1 METLNNPQPNSA
13 EILEKIL
20 KEEAKQAKASRVRMF
35 LSFFATAL
43 LLTLVIVLI
52 TSVIN
57 IQGEIK
63 SAVDVLTQTAAS
75 LDEVTSELK
84 AVDFASLES
93 SIHELADS
101 GTNAMNGITDAIV
114 KIDALESMA
123 EETLS
128 SAAETLDFVNR
139 VDIDS
144 LNASIE
150 KLNEILTALSGF
162 LSLFGNR
169 G

>member
-52 TSVIN
+52 TSVIK
-57 IQGEIK
+57 IQDEIK
-63 SAVDVLTQTAAS
+63 SAIDVLTQTAAS

>member
-114 KIDALESMA
+114 KIDALEGMA

>member
-1 METLNNPQPNSA
+1 MEALNNLQDVHTDL
-13 EILEKIL
+13 LEKIL
-20 KEEAKQAKASRVRMF
+20 KEEAKQAKASRVRMV
-35 LSFFATAL
+35 LSFVAIAL

-52 TSVIN
+52 SSVKS
-57 IQGEIK
+57 IQSEVK
-63 SAVDVLTQTAAS
+63 TAVDSLTKTATG
-75 LDEVTSELK
+75 LDEVASELK

-101 GTNAMNGITDAIV
+101 GTTAMNGITDAIV
-114 KIDALESMA
+114 KINALESMA

-128 SAAETLDFVNR
+128 SAAETLDFVNK

-144 LNASIE
+144 LNAGIE
-150 KLNEILTALSGF
+150 KLNEILTKLSGF